1 MPAPMPAPEM
11 GNEPQG
17 PMDAPDMGGEPE
29 GDDELDA
36 ILTKLSPEQ
45 KKAVKKYAEGI
56 ADEDEGLDED
66 AMVTE
71 ITNNILDGEKPKPED
86 DKDEKVRN
94 KKLNTSPFKSKNF
107 G

>member
-1 MPAPMPAPEM
+1 
-11 GNEPQG
+11 
-17 PMDAPDMGGEPE
+17 MDIIKLRDNRFRDNALCFKRA
-29 GDDELDA
+29 DDQEDYY
-36 ILTKLSPEQ
+36 ISSSK
-45 KKAVKKYAEGI
+45 
-56 ADEDEGLDED
+56 DEDEGLDED